1 MYPVVESF
9 LTVNSFYRSQSSR
22 SRAREFQNGHRET
35 LATPA
40 PLFCVSLCVCISCTD
55 HGEDYLSPSTLWVL
69 GLELNMLGLLASV
82 FTY

>member
-9 LTVNSFYRSQSSR
+9 LTVNSFYRSRSSR
-22 SRAREFQNGHRET
+22 SRARESQNGHQET

-40 PLFCVSLCVCISCTD
+40 LLFCVSLCVCISCTD
-55 HGEDYLSPSTLWVL
+55 HGEDSLSPSTLWVL
-69 GLELNMLGLLASV
+69 GLELKMLGLLASV